1 MTDNENAL
9 VVSPF
14 LHHTPT
20 LFTPTP
26 KAAQRI
32 VPEPSLVIF
41 KIYKATGFLADRP
54 SLKNFG
60 KTCVRC

>member
-14 LHHTPT
+14 LHQTPT

-32 VPEPSLVIF
+32 VPEPSLVT
-41 KIYKATGFLADRP
+41 AARMLSGHLSQDSAQQMPRSTRM
-54 SLKNFG
+54 
-60 KTCVRC
+60 